1 MKKIPDLKQRA
12 KYTIVNAEFRQLKGS
27 KKVKLKSAIF
37 AKLQKSRLGNKPRT
51 GNAILTLT
59 SSLDHIEM
67 NSLVKTPHC
76 TYKLACL
83 CGNIIIMLW
92 QISSTLCKCVCS
104 RQIWPLPPGKWTR
117 SLWCSSQWWH
127 QMDTDGGRGRERGGE
142 RERAN
147 MTRINENTTSTDYL
161 ISFADE
167 AKIIQRF
174 FWPVFEKFS
183 RPIICTINTK
193 STYMIVQA

>member
-1 MKKIPDLKQRA
+1 
-12 KYTIVNAEFRQLKGS
+12 
-27 KKVKLKSAIF
+27 
-37 AKLQKSRLGNKPRT
+37 
-51 GNAILTLT
+51 
-59 SSLDHIEM
+59 
-67 NSLVKTPHC
+67 
-76 TYKLACL
+76 
-83 CGNIIIMLW
+83 
-92 QISSTLCKCVCS
+92 
-104 RQIWPLPPGKWTR
+104 
-117 SLWCSSQWWH
+117 
-127 QMDTDGGRGRERGGE
+127 MDTDGGRGRERGGE

-167 AKIIQRF
+167 AKIVQRF